1 MISLSPIPSPVKIVL
16 VEPEIPPNVGAI
28 SRICACIGSP
38 LVLCGPLTFDENH
51 PKRKR
56 AGLDYWDK
64 VEKEYHPDF
73 ETFFAQ
79 HTGTCWFLSTKVG
92 RSLYEAR
99 FRPGDALVFGSE
111 SRGLPP
117 ELLAR
122 HQDTALRIPMIADIR
137 SLNVANAAAI
147 AAYEAVRQVYG
158 LGGSDPGAGGAG
170 CGSALAP
177 EGPRV

>member
-1 MISLSPIPSPVKIVL
+1 MISLSPIANPLKIVL

-28 SRICACIGSP
+28 SRICACIGAQ

-64 VEKEYHPDF
+64 VEKAYFPDF
-73 ETFFAQ
+73 EAFLAQ
-79 HTGTCWFLSTKVG
+79 HTGGCWFLSTKVG

-111 SRGLPP
+111 TRGLPA

-122 HQDTALRIPMIADIR
+122 HEDTALRIPMITAIR

-147 AAYEAVRQVYG
+147 AAYEAVRQVYD
-158 LGGSDPGAGGAG
+158 LG
-170 CGSALAP
+170 
-177 EGPRV
+177 